1 MSKQKYR
8 FNPEKLSYEVVR
20 ESLGKRIFKW
30 LLFAAPSIAMALIL
44 SFVFIKRLATPKEE
58 LLKEEL
64 EMMQLRYAELSE
76 NIETVHEALNAIE
89 QRDKDL
95 YRVALYADEF
105 PEEYR
110 QMGIGGSS
118 KYDYLS
124 NYSSGE
130 LMRQTSL
137 KMDQLEQRIL
147 GQSLSLRELQQLAKD
162 KERMLS
168 CIPAIQP
175 VNNKDLK
182 KLISGFGWR
191 VDPIYKTS
199 RMHTGVDFSAN
210 IGTDVYATGDGV
222 VEVVES
228 DTWGYGKSIVINHG
242 FGYKTRY
249 AHLSA
254 FKVKVG
260 KKVKRGEL
268 IGLVGNTGKS
278 TGPHLHYEVELN
290 GKKINPIN
298 FFHSDL
304 TPEEYEK
311 LIELSKQSYK
321 SFD

>member
-44 SFVFIKRLATPKEE
+44 SFVFTKRLATPKEE

-64 EMMQLRYAELSE
+64 EMMQLRYAELSK

-182 KLISGFGWR
+182 NLISGFGWR

>member
-44 SFVFIKRLATPKEE
+44 SFVFTKRLATPKEE

-64 EMMQLRYAELSE
+64 EMMQLRYAELSK

-222 VEVVES
+222 VEAVES

>member
-44 SFVFIKRLATPKEE
+44 SFVFTKRLATPKEE

-64 EMMQLRYAELSE
+64 EMMQLRYAELSK